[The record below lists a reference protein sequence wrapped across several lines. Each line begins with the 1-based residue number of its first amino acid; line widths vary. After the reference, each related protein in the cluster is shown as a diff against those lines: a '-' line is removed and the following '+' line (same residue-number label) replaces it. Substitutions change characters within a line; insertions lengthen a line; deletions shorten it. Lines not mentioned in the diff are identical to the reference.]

1 MTAEFTKTMEVDL
14 KTVEVGQRDRKS
26 WRDFPWWLGG
36 IAALVI
42 AVVIALFTQPAYLQS
57 FRFIITGLGVTI
69 YTTLAAFAVAL
80 VLGLFTGLGR
90 LSQSIFL
97 RNITTLYVELVRG
110 VPMLVLIFFIAFV
123 GVPAITQ
130 GMQQLGATL
139 VEMGWEKWGA
149 FLAAVKNSEVPM
161 NLRAITA
168 LAITYGAF
176 LAEVF
181 RAGIESVSKGQM
193 EAALSQGMSRAQAMR
208 YIILP
213 QGIRNVL
220 PALGN
225 DFISMLKD
233 SSLVSVL
240 AVRDITQVARLH
252 AGTTFHFREAYLT
265 LAVLYL
271 SMTLLLSIL
280 TRYIE
285 RRTGKNGKQ

>member
-1 MTAEFTKTMEVDL
+1 MAAELIELAEIDLRKTDQGE
-14 KTVEVGQRDRKS
+14 RDRTNP
-26 WRDFPWWLGG
+26 RDFPWWLGG

-42 AVVIALFTQPAYLQS
+42 AVLFALFTQPAYLQS
-57 FRFIITGLGVTI
+57 FKFIITGLGVTI
-69 YTTLAAFAVAL
+69 YSTLAAFTVAL
-80 VLGLFTGLGR
+80 VVGLFTGLGR
-90 LSQSIFL
+90 ISSNIFIRNLS
-97 RNITTLYVELVRG
+97 TLYVELVRG

-123 GVPAITQ
+123 GVPAVTEGLQ
-130 GMQQLGATL
+130 RLGKSLIDLGWVEWGTSL
-139 VEMGWEKWGA
+139 VS
-149 FLAAVKNSEVPM
+149 VQNSEIPM
-161 NLRAITA
+161 NLRAVAA
-168 LAITYGAF
+168 LAVTYGAF

-193 EAALSQGMSRAQAMR
+193 EAALSQGMSRAQALR

-252 AGTTFHFREAYLT
+252 AGATFHFREAYLT

-271 SMTLLLSIL
+271 SMTLLLSFL

-285 RRTGKNGKQ
+285 RRTSKNGKH

>member
-1 MTAEFTKTMEVDL
+1 MAAELIKIVDVDL
-14 KTVEVGQRDRKS
+14 KRVGPGTTERKKL
-26 WRDFPWWLGG
+26 RDFPWWLGG
-36 IAALVI
+36 IAALMI
-42 AVVIALFTQPAYLQS
+42 AVVAALFTQPAYLQS
-57 FRFIITGLGVTI
+57 FKFIVTGLGVTI
-69 YTTLAAFAVAL
+69 GTTISAFAVAL
-80 VLGLFTGLGR
+80 VLGLLTGLGR
-90 LSQSIFL
+90 ISPNVFT
-97 RNITTLYVELVRG
+97 RNLTTLYIELVRG

-123 GVPAITQ
+123 GVPAVTEGLQ
-130 GMQQLGATL
+130 RLGATL
-139 VEMGWEKWGA
+139 MEIGWERWGT
-149 FLAAVKNSEVPM
+149 FLASMKNSEVPM
-161 NLRAITA
+161 NLRAVTA

-176 LAEVF
+176 LAEIF

-193 EAALSQGMSRAQAMR
+193 EAALSQGLSRAQAMR

-271 SMTLLLSIL
+271 SMTLLLSML

-285 RRTGKNGKQ
+285 KRTKNNGR

>member
-252 AGTTFHFREAYLT
+252 PGTTFHFREAYLT